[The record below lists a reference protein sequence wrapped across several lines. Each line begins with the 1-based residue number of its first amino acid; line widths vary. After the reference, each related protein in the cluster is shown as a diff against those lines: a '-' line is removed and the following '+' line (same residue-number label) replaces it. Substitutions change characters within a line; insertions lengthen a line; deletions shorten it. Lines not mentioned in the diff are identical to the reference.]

1 MKCPLC
7 RSQHFY
13 VKDPED
19 AYEMYPFNCSEGS
32 ICFDSDVDPSRTPTI
47 DAETETF
54 CNQCAWHG
62 KFQALKQV

>member
-13 VKDPED
+13 VKDPQD
-19 AYEMYPFNCSEGS
+19 AYETYPFNCAEGS
-32 ICFDSDVDPSRTPTI
+32 ICFDPEVDLSAIPSI

-62 KFQALKQV
+62 KMQELKQG

>member
-13 VKDPED
+13 VKDSED
-19 AYEMYPFNCSEGS
+19 AYEIYPFNCSEGP
-32 ICFDSDVDPSRTPTI
+32 ICFDPDVDPSGIPPI
-47 DAETETF
+47 DDETETY

-62 KFQALKQV
+62 KYQELKQV

>member
-7 RSQHFY
+7 RSQRFY
-13 VKDPED
+13 VKDPQD
-19 AYEMYPFNCSEGS
+19 AYETYPFNCAEGS
-32 ICFDSDVDPSRTPTI
+32 ICFDPDVDPSAIPSI

-62 KFQALKQV
+62 KMQELKQG

>member
-7 RSQHFY
+7 RSAHFY

-19 AYEMYPFNCSEGS
+19 AYEMYTFNCGDGS
-32 ICFDSDVDPSRTPTI
+32 ICFDPDVDPSLAPTI
-47 DAETETF
+47 GAETETF

-62 KFQALKQV
+62 KFQELKKD

>member
-19 AYEMYPFNCSEGS
+19 AYETYAFNCDEGS
-32 ICFDSDVDPSRTPTI
+32 ICFDPDVDPSRIPTR
-47 DAETETF
+47 DSGTETF

-62 KFQALKQV
+62 KFQEMKQV

>member
-13 VKDPED
+13 IKDPQD
-19 AYEMYPFNCSEGS
+19 AYETYPFNCAEGS
-32 ICFDSDVDPSRTPTI
+32 IYFDPDVDPSGIPSI

-62 KFQALKQV
+62 KMQELKQG

>member
-7 RSQHFY
+7 RSQQFY

-19 AYEMYPFNCSEGS
+19 EYELYPFDCSSGS
-32 ICFDSDVDPSRTPTI
+32 ICFDPEVDLSRAPVI
-47 DAETETF
+47 ADETETF

-62 KFQALKQV
+62 KYRELN